1 MVILSYKDV
10 LTSPAKVER
19 LGLGHVGSIQSHSI
33 DHQKIPQNPM
43 SSIDMYIYIYVCM
56 YVCMYIYV
64 CYVQDFLHICWPQLP
79 FWGTK
84 IENPTASKAIFAT
97 PWANCT
103 STFPPAAP
111 SET

>member
-1 MVILSYKDV
+1 M
-10 LTSPAKVER
+10 
-19 LGLGHVGSIQSHSI
+19 
-33 DHQKIPQNPM
+33 
-43 SSIDMYIYIYVCM
+43 YVCM